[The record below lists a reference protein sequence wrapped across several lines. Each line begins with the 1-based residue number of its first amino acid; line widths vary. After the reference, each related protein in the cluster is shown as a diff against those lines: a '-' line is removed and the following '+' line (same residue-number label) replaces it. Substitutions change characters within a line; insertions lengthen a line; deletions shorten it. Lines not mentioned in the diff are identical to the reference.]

1 MEGVNIMPELENVEK
16 VKVAGFV
23 DPRPRKNKN
32 AERIKKDE
40 EELQELL
47 KAREQGKQPAEEVE
61 EISAPEEGETT
72 EKEDKSLSKEELS
85 FKKRYGDLRRHMANK
100 DKETEERS
108 KALEDQLS
116 KATKN
121 ELVLPKS
128 EDEITAWA
136 KKYPDIAGIV
146 ESIAD
151 KKAKERS
158 NDLDKRLE
166 SIEKMRVEAVKEKAE
181 AELIKLHPDFSD
193 IREDDKFHD
202 WADQQPKWVQDALYE
217 NVDDAKSVARVI
229 DLYKIDAG
237 ITTKKSDSKKSAAS
251 AVNTRSKA
259 SPTADESN
267 NYIKES
273 QVDKMSDQEY
283 AKNQEAILEAMRS
296 GKFVYD
302 LSGAAR

>member
-1 MEGVNIMPELENVEK
+1 MPELENVEK

-47 KAREQGKQPAEEVE
+47 KAKEQGGQPAEEVKEVPDTE
-61 EISAPEEGETT
+61 ETNEAKS
-72 EKEDKSLSKEELS
+72 EDQNLSKEEQS
-85 FKKRYGDLRRHMANK
+85 FKKRYGDLRRHMADK
-100 DKETEERS
+100 DKKTEERI

-116 KATKN
+116 KAAKN

-128 EDEITAWA
+128 EDEIAEWT
-136 KKYPDIAGIV
+136 KKYPDVAGIV
-146 ESIAD
+146 ETIAD
-151 KKAKERS
+151 KKARERS
-158 NDLDKRLE
+158 SELDQRLE
-166 SIEKMRVEAVKEKAE
+166 NIEKMRVEAAKDKAE
-181 AELIKLHPDFSD
+181 AELMKLHPDFSQ

-202 WADQQPKWVQDALYE
+202 WAGDQPKWVQDALYE

-267 NYIKES
+267 NYIRES
-273 QVDKMSDQEY
+273 QVDKMSDKEY
-283 AKNQEAILEAMRS
+283 AKNQEAIMEAMRT

>member
-1 MEGVNIMPELENVEK
+1 MPELENVEK

-47 KAREQGKQPAEEVE
+47 KAKEQGDNPAEEVKE
-61 EISAPEEGETT
+61 ASAPEKGEEAT
-72 EKEDKSLSKEELS
+72 KEDENLSKEELS
-85 FKKRYGDLRRHMANK
+85 FKKRYGDLRRHMASK
-100 DKETEERS
+100 DKETEERI

-116 KATKN
+116 KATRN

-128 EDEITAWA
+128 DDEIAAWA
-136 KKYPDIAGIV
+136 KKYPDVAGIV
-146 ESIAD
+146 ETIAD
-151 KKAKERS
+151 KKARERS
-158 NDLDKRLE
+158 TDLDKRMKD
-166 SIEKMRVEAVKEKAE
+166 IEKMRVDAVKEKAE
-181 AELIKLHPDFSD
+181 AELMKLHPDFID

-202 WADQQPKWVQDALYE
+202 WADEQPKWVQDALYE

-237 ITTKKSDSKKSAAS
+237 IKTKKSDGKSAAS
-251 AVNTRSKA
+251 AIGTKSKTT
-259 SPTADESN
+259 PTSDESK
-267 NYIKES
+267 NYWKES
-273 QVDKMSDQEY
+273 QIERMSDKEY
-283 AKNQEAILEAMRS
+283 AKNQESIIEAMRT

>member
-1 MEGVNIMPELENVEK
+1 MPELENVEK

-32 AERIKKDE
+32 ADRIKKDE

-47 KAREQGKQPAEEVE
+47 KAREEGSAPTEEVKE
-61 EISAPEEGETT
+61 ASAPEKGEEAT
-72 EKEDKSLSKEELS
+72 EEDKNLSKEELS
-85 FKKRYGDLRRHMANK
+85 FKKRYGDLRRHMASK
-100 DKETEERS
+100 DKETEERI

-128 EDEITAWA
+128 DDEIAAWA
-136 KKYPDIAGIV
+136 KKYPDVAGIV

-151 KKAKERS
+151 KKARERS
-158 NDLDKRLE
+158 SDLDKRMQD
-166 SIEKMRVEAVKEKAE
+166 IEKIKVEAVKEKAE
-181 AELIKLHPDFSD
+181 AELMRLHPDFSE

-202 WADQQPKWVQDALYE
+202 WAEEQPKWVQDALYE

-237 ITTKKSDSKKSAAS
+237 ITTKKSGNKSAAT
-251 AVNTRSKA
+251 AVNTRSKT
-259 SPTADESN
+259 SPTSDESK
-267 NYIKES
+267 NYWKES
-273 QVDKMSDQEY
+273 QIEKMSDKEY
-283 AKNQEAILEAMRS
+283 AKNQEGIMEAMRT

>member
-1 MEGVNIMPELENVEK
+1 MPELENVEK

-47 KAREQGKQPAEEVE
+47 KAKEQGGQPAEEVKEVPDTE
-61 EISAPEEGETT
+61 EANEAKPE
-72 EKEDKSLSKEELS
+72 DQALSKEEQS
-85 FKKRYGDLRRHMANK
+85 FKKRYGDLRRHMADK
-100 DKETEERS
+100 DKKTEERI

-116 KATKN
+116 KATRN

-128 EDEITAWA
+128 EDEIAEWT
-136 KKYPDIAGIV
+136 KKYPDVAGIV
-146 ESIAD
+146 ETIAD
-151 KKAKERS
+151 KKARERS
-158 NDLDKRLE
+158 SDLDKRLE
-166 SIEKMRVEAVKEKAE
+166 NIEKMRVEAVKEKAE
-181 AELIKLHPDFSD
+181 AELMKLHPDFSQ

-202 WADQQPKWVQDALYE
+202 WAEDQPKWVQDALYE

-237 ITTKKSDSKKSAAS
+237 ITTKKGESKRSAAS

-267 NYIKES
+267 NYIRES
-273 QVDKMSDQEY
+273 QVDKMSDKEY
-283 AKNQEAILEAMRS
+283 AKNQEAIMEAMRT

>member
-1 MEGVNIMPELENVEK
+1 MPELENVEK

-23 DPRPRKNKN
+23 DPRPRKNIN

-47 KAREQGKQPAEEVE
+47 KAKEQGGQPAEEVKE
-61 EISAPEEGETT
+61 VPDAKEADETKPE
-72 EKEDKSLSKEELS
+72 DQALSKEEQS
-85 FKKRYGDLRRHMANK
+85 FKKRYGDLRRHMADK
-100 DKETEERS
+100 DKKTEERI

-116 KATKN
+116 KATRN

-128 EDEITAWA
+128 EDEIAEWT
-136 KKYPDIAGIV
+136 KKYPDVAGIV
-146 ESIAD
+146 ETIAD
-151 KKAKERS
+151 KKARERS
-158 NDLDKRLE
+158 SDLDKRLE
-166 SIEKMRVEAVKEKAE
+166 SIEKMRVEAAKDKAE
-181 AELIKLHPDFSD
+181 AELMKLHPDFSQ
-193 IREDDKFHD
+193 IREDDAFHD
-202 WADQQPKWVQDALYE
+202 WAEAQPKWVQDALYE

-237 ITTKKSDSKKSAAS
+237 IMTKKGDSKKSAAS

-267 NYIKES
+267 NYIRES
-273 QVDKMSDQEY
+273 QVDKMSDKEY
-283 AKNQEAILEAMRS
+283 AKNQEAIMEAMRT

>member
-1 MEGVNIMPELENVEK
+1 MPELENVEQ

-23 DPRPRKNKN
+23 DPRSRKNKN

-47 KAREQGKQPAEEVE
+47 KAREEGTATAEEIKE
-61 EISAPEEGETT
+61 ASAPEKGEEAT
-72 EKEDKSLSKEELS
+72 KEDENLSKEELS
-85 FKKRYGDLRRHMANK
+85 FKKRYGDLRRHMASK
-100 DKETEERS
+100 DKETEERI

-116 KATKN
+116 KATRN

-128 EDEITAWA
+128 DDEIAAWT
-136 KKYPDIAGIV
+136 KKYPDVAGIV
-146 ESIAD
+146 ETIAD
-151 KKAKERS
+151 KKARERS
-158 NDLDKRLE
+158 TDLDKRVQD
-166 SIEKMRVEAVKEKAE
+166 IEKMRVDAVKEKAE
-181 AELIKLHPDFSD
+181 AELMKLHPDFID

-202 WADQQPKWVQDALYE
+202 WADEQPKWVQDALYE

-237 ITTKKSDSKKSAAS
+237 IKAKKSDGKSAAS
-251 AVNTRSKA
+251 AVNTRSKTT
-259 SPTADESN
+259 PTSDDSN
-267 NYIKES
+267 NNWRES
-273 QVDKMSDQEY
+273 QIEKMSDKEY
-283 AKNQEAILEAMRS
+283 AKNQESIMEAMRT

>member
-1 MEGVNIMPELENVEK
+1 MPELENVEK

-47 KAREQGKQPAEEVE
+47 KAKEQGGQPAEEVKEVPDTE
-61 EISAPEEGETT
+61 EANEAKPE
-72 EKEDKSLSKEELS
+72 DQALSKEEQS
-85 FKKRYGDLRRHMANK
+85 FKKRYGDLRRHMADK
-100 DKETEERS
+100 DKKTEERI

-116 KATKN
+116 KATRN

-128 EDEITAWA
+128 EDEIAEWT
-136 KKYPDIAGIV
+136 KKYPDVAGIV
-146 ESIAD
+146 ETIAD
-151 KKAKERS
+151 KKARERS
-158 NDLDKRLE
+158 SDLDKRLE
-166 SIEKMRVEAVKEKAE
+166 NIEKMRIEATKEKAE
-181 AELIKLHPDFSD
+181 AELMRLHPDFSQ
-193 IREDDKFHD
+193 IREDDAFHD
-202 WADQQPKWVQDALYE
+202 WAEDQPKWVQDALYE

-237 ITTKKSDSKKSAAS
+237 ITTKKGESKRSAAS

-267 NYIKES
+267 NYIRES
-273 QVDKMSDQEY
+273 QVDKMSDKEY
-283 AKNQEAILEAMRS
+283 AKNQEAIMEAMRT

>member
-1 MEGVNIMPELENVEK
+1 MPELENVEK

-47 KAREQGKQPAEEVE
+47 KAKEQGDNPAEEVKE
-61 EISAPEEGETT
+61 ASAPEKGEEAT
-72 EKEDKSLSKEELS
+72 KEDENLSKEELS
-85 FKKRYGDLRRHMANK
+85 FKKRYGDLRRHMASK
-100 DKETEERS
+100 DKETEERI

-116 KATKN
+116 KATRN

-128 EDEITAWA
+128 DDEIAAWT
-136 KKYPDIAGIV
+136 KKYPDVAGIV
-146 ESIAD
+146 ETIAD
-151 KKAKERS
+151 KKARERS
-158 NDLDKRLE
+158 TDLDKRMKD
-166 SIEKMRVEAVKEKAE
+166 IEKMRVDAVKEKAE
-181 AELIKLHPDFSD
+181 AELMKLHPDFID

-202 WADQQPKWVQDALYE
+202 WADEQPKWVQDALYE

-237 ITTKKSDSKKSAAS
+237 IKAKKSDGKSAAS
-251 AVNTRSKA
+251 AVNTRSKTT
-259 SPTADESN
+259 PTSDDSN
-267 NYIKES
+267 NNWRES
-273 QVDKMSDQEY
+273 QVEKMSDKEY
-283 AKNQEAILEAMRS
+283 AKNQESIMEAMRT

>member
-1 MEGVNIMPELENVEK
+1 MPELENVEK

-47 KAREQGKQPAEEVE
+47 KAKEQGDNLAEEVKE
-61 EISAPEEGETT
+61 ASAPEKGEEAT
-72 EKEDKSLSKEELS
+72 KEDENLSKEELS
-85 FKKRYGDLRRHMANK
+85 FKKRYGDLRRHMASK
-100 DKETEERS
+100 DKETEERI

-116 KATKN
+116 KATRN

-128 EDEITAWA
+128 DDEIAAWA
-136 KKYPDIAGIV
+136 KKYPDVAGIV
-146 ESIAD
+146 ETIAD
-151 KKAKERS
+151 KKARERS
-158 NDLDKRLE
+158 TDLDKRMKD
-166 SIEKMRVEAVKEKAE
+166 IEKMRVDAVKEKAE
-181 AELIKLHPDFSD
+181 AELMKLHPDFID

-202 WADQQPKWVQDALYE
+202 WADEQPKWVQDALYE

-237 ITTKKSDSKKSAAS
+237 IKTKKSDGKSAAS
-251 AVNTRSKA
+251 AVNTRSKTT
-259 SPTADESN
+259 PTSDDSN
-267 NYIKES
+267 NNWRES
-273 QVDKMSDQEY
+273 QIEKMSDKEY
-283 AKNQEAILEAMRS
+283 AKNQESIMEAMRT

>member
-1 MEGVNIMPELENVEK
+1 MPELENVEK

-47 KAREQGKQPAEEVE
+47 KAKEQGGQPAEEVKEVPNTE
-61 EISAPEEGETT
+61 EANEAKPE
-72 EKEDKSLSKEELS
+72 DQALSKEEQS
-85 FKKRYGDLRRHMANK
+85 FKKRYGDLRRHMADK
-100 DKETEERS
+100 DKKTEERI

-116 KATKN
+116 KATRN

-128 EDEITAWA
+128 EDEIAEWT
-136 KKYPDIAGIV
+136 KKYPDVAGIV
-146 ESIAD
+146 ETIAD
-151 KKAKERS
+151 KKARERS
-158 NDLDKRLE
+158 SDLDKRLE
-166 SIEKMRVEAVKEKAE
+166 NIEKMRVEATKEKAE
-181 AELIKLHPDFSD
+181 AELMKLHPDFSD

-202 WADQQPKWVQDALYE
+202 WAEAQPKWVQDALYE

-267 NYIKES
+267 NYIRES
-273 QVDKMSDQEY
+273 QVDKMSDKEY
-283 AKNQEAILEAMRS
+283 AKNQEAIMEAMRT

>member
-1 MEGVNIMPELENVEK
+1 MPELENVEK

-47 KAREQGKQPAEEVE
+47 KAKEQGGQSAEEVKE
-61 EISAPEEGETT
+61 VPDAKEADETKPE
-72 EKEDKSLSKEELS
+72 DQALSKEEQS
-85 FKKRYGDLRRHMANK
+85 FKKRYGDLRRHMADK
-100 DKETEERS
+100 DKKTEERI

-116 KATKN
+116 KATRN

-128 EDEITAWA
+128 EDEIAEWA
-136 KKYPDIAGIV
+136 KKYPDVAGIV
-146 ESIAD
+146 ETIAD
-151 KKAKERS
+151 KKARERS
-158 NDLDKRLE
+158 SDLDKRLE
-166 SIEKMRVEAVKEKAE
+166 NIEKMRVEAAKEKAE
-181 AELIKLHPDFSD
+181 AELMKLHPDFSQ
-193 IREDDKFHD
+193 IREDDAFHD
-202 WADQQPKWVQDALYE
+202 WAEAQPKWVQDALYE

-237 ITTKKSDSKKSAAS
+237 IMTKKGDSKKSAAS

-267 NYIKES
+267 NYIRES
-273 QVDKMSDQEY
+273 QVDKMSDKEY
-283 AKNQEAILEAMRS
+283 AKNQEAIMEAMRT

>member
-1 MEGVNIMPELENVEK
+1 MPELENVEQ

-47 KAREQGKQPAEEVE
+47 KAKEQGDNPAEEVKE
-61 EISAPEEGETT
+61 ASAPEKGEEAT
-72 EKEDKSLSKEELS
+72 KEDENLSKEELS
-85 FKKRYGDLRRHMANK
+85 FKKRYGDLRRHMASK
-100 DKETEERS
+100 DKETEERI

-116 KATKN
+116 KATRN

-128 EDEITAWA
+128 DDEIAAWT
-136 KKYPDIAGIV
+136 KKYPDVAGIV
-146 ESIAD
+146 ETIAD
-151 KKAKERS
+151 KKARERS
-158 NDLDKRLE
+158 TDLDKRMQD
-166 SIEKMRVEAVKEKAE
+166 IEKMRVDAVKEKAE
-181 AELIKLHPDFSD
+181 AELLKLHPDFMD

-202 WADQQPKWVQDALYE
+202 WADEQPKWVQDALYE

-237 ITTKKSDSKKSAAS
+237 IKTKKSDGKSAAS
-251 AVNTRSKA
+251 AIGTKSKTT
-259 SPTADESN
+259 PTSDESK
-267 NYIKES
+267 NYWKES
-273 QVDKMSDQEY
+273 QIERMSDKEY
-283 AKNQEAILEAMRS
+283 AKNQESIIEAMRT

>member
-1 MEGVNIMPELENVEK
+1 MPELENVEK

-23 DPRPRKNKN
+23 DPRSRKNKN

-47 KAREQGKQPAEEVE
+47 KAKEQSEQPAEEVKE
-61 EISAPEEGETT
+61 VSDIKEANETKSEDSA
-72 EKEDKSLSKEELS
+72 LSKEEQS
-85 FKKRYGDLRRHMANK
+85 FKKRYGDLRRHMADK
-100 DKETEERS
+100 DKKTEERV

-128 EDEITAWA
+128 EDEIAEWA
-136 KKYPDIAGIV
+136 KKYPDVAGIV

-158 NDLDKRLE
+158 SDLDKRLE
-166 SIEKMRVEAVKEKAE
+166 NIERMRVEAVKEKAE
-181 AELIKLHPDFSD
+181 AELMKLHPDFSE

-202 WADQQPKWVQDALYE
+202 WADAQPKWVQDALYE

-237 ITTKKSDSKKSAAS
+237 ISAKKSDNKKSAAS

-267 NYIKES
+267 NYWRES
-273 QVDKMSDQEY
+273 QVDKMSDKDY
-283 AKNQEAILEAMRS
+283 AKNQEAIMEAMRS

>member
-1 MEGVNIMPELENVEK
+1 MPELENVEK

-23 DPRPRKNKN
+23 DPRARKNKN

-47 KAREQGKQPAEEVE
+47 KAKGQGGQPAEEVKEVPDTE
-61 EISAPEEGETT
+61 EANKAKPE
-72 EKEDKSLSKEELS
+72 DQALSKEEQS
-85 FKKRYGDLRRHMANK
+85 FKKRYGDLRRHMADK
-100 DKETEERS
+100 DKKTEERI

-116 KATKN
+116 KATRN

-128 EDEITAWA
+128 EDEIAEWT
-136 KKYPDIAGIV
+136 KKYPDVAGIV
-146 ESIAD
+146 ETIAD
-151 KKAKERS
+151 KKARERS
-158 NDLDKRLE
+158 SDLDKRLE
-166 SIEKMRVEAVKEKAE
+166 NIEKMRVEAVKEKAE
-181 AELIKLHPDFSD
+181 AELMKLHPDFSQ

-202 WADQQPKWVQDALYE
+202 WAEDQPKWVQDALYE

-237 ITTKKSDSKKSAAS
+237 ITTKKSEGKKSAAS

-267 NYIKES
+267 NYIRES
-273 QVDKMSDQEY
+273 QVDKMSDKEY
-283 AKNQEAILEAMRS
+283 AKNQEAIMEAMRT

>member
-1 MEGVNIMPELENVEK
+1 MPELENVEQ

-23 DPRPRKNKN
+23 DPRSRKNKN

-40 EELQELL
+40 EELQSLL
-47 KAREQGKQPAEEVE
+47 KAREEGNAPAEEVKE
-61 EISAPEEGETT
+61 ASDSEKGEETT
-72 EKEDKSLSKEELS
+72 KEDKDLSKEELS
-85 FKKRYGDLRRHMANK
+85 FKKRYGDLRRHMADK
-100 DKETEERS
+100 DKKTDERI
-108 KALEDQLS
+108 KALEAQLS

-128 EDEITAWA
+128 EEEIAEWT
-136 KKYPDIAGIV
+136 KKYPDVAGIV

-151 KKAKERS
+151 KKARERS
-158 NDLDKRLE
+158 IDLDKRVQD
-166 SIEKMRVEAVKEKAE
+166 IERMRVEAAKEKAE
-181 AELIKLHPDFSD
+181 AELLKLHPDFAD

-202 WADQQPKWVQDALYE
+202 WADAQPKWVQDALYE

-229 DLYKIDAG
+229 DLYKIDSG
-237 ITTKKSDSKKSAAS
+237 IKKSSNKSAAS

-259 SPTADESN
+259 SPTSDESN
-267 NYIKES
+267 NYIRES
-273 QVDKMSDQEY
+273 QVDKMSDKEY
-283 AKNQEAILEAMRS
+283 AKNQEAIMEAMRT

>member
-1 MEGVNIMPELENVEK
+1 MPELENVEK

-47 KAREQGKQPAEEVE
+47 KAKEQGGQPAEEVKEAPDTE
-61 EISAPEEGETT
+61 EANEAKPE
-72 EKEDKSLSKEELS
+72 DQALSKEEQS
-85 FKKRYGDLRRHMANK
+85 FKKRYGDLRRHMADK
-100 DKETEERS
+100 DKKTEERI

-116 KATKN
+116 KATRN

-128 EDEITAWA
+128 EDAIAEWT
-136 KKYPDIAGIV
+136 KKYPDVAGIV
-146 ESIAD
+146 ETIAD
-151 KKAKERS
+151 KKARERS
-158 NDLDKRLE
+158 SDLDKRLE
-166 SIEKMRVEAVKEKAE
+166 NIEKMRIEATKEKAE
-181 AELIKLHPDFSD
+181 AELMKLHPDFSD

-202 WADQQPKWVQDALYE
+202 WAEAQPKWVQDALYE

>member
-1 MEGVNIMPELENVEK
+1 MPELENVEK

-40 EELQELL
+40 EELQALL
-47 KAREQGKQPAEEVE
+47 KTKDQGGEPAEEVKE
-61 EISAPEEGETT
+61 VSDAKEGEETNQ
-72 EKEDKSLSKEELS
+72 EDKALSKEEQS
-85 FKKRYGDLRRHMANK
+85 FKKRYGDLRRHMADK
-100 DKETEERS
+100 DKKTEERV

-128 EDEITAWA
+128 EDEIAEWA
-136 KKYPDIAGIV
+136 KKYPDVAGIV

-151 KKAKERS
+151 KKARERS
-158 NDLDKRLE
+158 SDLDKRLE
-166 SIEKMRVEAVKEKAE
+166 NIEKMRIEATKEKAE
-181 AELIKLHPDFSD
+181 AELMKLHPDFSE

-202 WADQQPKWVQDALYE
+202 WAEDQPKWVQDALYE

-237 ITTKKSDSKKSAAS
+237 ITTKKGDNRKSAAT

-259 SPTADESN
+259 SPTSDESN
-267 NYIKES
+267 SYIRES
-273 QVDKMSDQEY
+273 QVDKMSDVEY
-283 AKNQEAILEAMRS
+283 ARNQEAILEAMRT

>member
-1 MEGVNIMPELENVEK
+1 MPELENVEK

-23 DPRPRKNKN
+23 DPRSRKNKN

-47 KAREQGKQPAEEVE
+47 KAREEGTATTEEVKE
-61 EISAPEEGETT
+61 ASDPEKGEETT
-72 EKEDKSLSKEELS
+72 KEDANLSKEELS
-85 FKKRYGDLRRHMANK
+85 FKKRYGDLRRHMASK
-100 DKETEERS
+100 DKETEERI

-116 KATKN
+116 KATRN

-128 EDEITAWA
+128 DDEIAAWA
-136 KKYPDIAGIV
+136 KKYPDVAGIV
-146 ESIAD
+146 ETIAD
-151 KKAKERS
+151 KKARERS
-158 NDLDKRLE
+158 TDLDNRVKD
-166 SIEKMRVEAVKEKAE
+166 IEKMRVDAVKAKAE
-181 AELIKLHPDFSD
+181 AELIKLHPDFID

-202 WADQQPKWVQDALYE
+202 WADEQPKWVQDALYE

-237 ITTKKSDSKKSAAS
+237 IKGKKNDSKSAAS
-251 AVNTRSKA
+251 AVNTRSKTT
-259 SPTADESN
+259 PTFDDSN
-267 NYIKES
+267 NNWRES
-273 QVDKMSDQEY
+273 QIEKMSDKEY
-283 AKNQEAILEAMRS
+283 AKNQESIMEAMRT

>member
-1 MEGVNIMPELENVEK
+1 MPELENVEK

-47 KAREQGKQPAEEVE
+47 KAREEGAKPSEEVKE
-61 EISAPEEGETT
+61 VSATEEGE
-72 EKEDKSLSKEELS
+72 ENPKEDKDLSKEELS
-85 FKKRYGDLRRHMANK
+85 FKKRYGDLRRHMASK
-100 DKETEERS
+100 DKETEERI

-116 KATKN
+116 KATRN

-128 EDEITAWA
+128 EEEIAEWT
-136 KKYPDIAGIV
+136 KKYPDVAGIV
-146 ESIAD
+146 ETIAD
-151 KKAKERS
+151 KKARQRAGE
-158 NDLDKRLE
+158 LDKRVQD
-166 SIEKMRVEAVKEKAE
+166 IEKMRVEAVKVKAE
-181 AELIKLHPDFSD
+181 AELMKLHPDFID
-193 IREDDKFHD
+193 IRQDDKFHD
-202 WADQQPKWVQDALYE
+202 WADDQPKWGQDALYE

-237 ITTKKSDSKKSAAS
+237 ITTKKSDSKKSAAT

-273 QVDKMSDQEY
+273 QVDKMSDKEY
-283 AKNQEAILEAMRS
+283 AKNQEAIMEAMRT

-302 LSGAAR
+302 LSGPAR

>member
-1 MEGVNIMPELENVEK
+1 MPELENVEK

-47 KAREQGKQPAEEVE
+47 KAREEGTAPTEEVKE
-61 EISAPEEGETT
+61 ASAPEKGEEAT
-72 EKEDKSLSKEELS
+72 EEDKNLSKEELS
-85 FKKRYGDLRRHMANK
+85 FKKRYGDLRRHMADK
-100 DKETEERS
+100 DKKTEERV

-116 KATKN
+116 KATRN

-128 EDEITAWA
+128 EDEIAEWT
-136 KKYPDIAGIV
+136 KKYPDVAGIV
-146 ESIAD
+146 ETIAD
-151 KKAKERS
+151 KKARERS
-158 NDLDKRLE
+158 TDLDKRMKD
-166 SIEKMRVEAVKEKAE
+166 IEKMRVDAVKEKAE
-181 AELIKLHPDFSD
+181 AELMKLHPDFID

-202 WADQQPKWVQDALYE
+202 WADEQPKWVQDALYE

-237 ITTKKSDSKKSAAS
+237 VKTKKSDGKSAAS
-251 AVNTRSKA
+251 AVNTRSKTT
-259 SPTADESN
+259 PTSDDSN
-267 NYIKES
+267 NNWRES
-273 QVDKMSDQEY
+273 QIEKMSDKEY
-283 AKNQEAILEAMRS
+283 AKNQESIMEAMRT

>member
-1 MEGVNIMPELENVEK
+1 MPELENVEK

-23 DPRPRKNKN
+23 DPRSRKNKN

-47 KAREQGKQPAEEVE
+47 KAREEGAKPSEEVKE
-61 EISAPEEGETT
+61 VSASEEGE
-72 EKEDKSLSKEELS
+72 ENAKEDKDLSKEELS
-85 FKKRYGDLRRHMANK
+85 FKKRYGDLRRHMASK
-100 DKETEERS
+100 DKETEERI

-116 KATKN
+116 KATRN

-128 EDEITAWA
+128 EEEIAEWT
-136 KKYPDIAGIV
+136 KKYPDVAGIV
-146 ESIAD
+146 ETIAD
-151 KKAKERS
+151 KKARQRAGE
-158 NDLDKRLE
+158 LDKRVQD
-166 SIEKMRVEAVKEKAE
+166 IEKMRVEAVKEKAE
-181 AELIKLHPDFSD
+181 AELMKLHPDFMD
-193 IREDDKFHD
+193 IRQDDNFHD
-202 WADQQPKWVQDALYE
+202 WAEDQPKWVQDALYE

-237 ITTKKSDSKKSAAS
+237 ITTKKGDSKKSAAS

-267 NYIKES
+267 NYIRES
-273 QVDKMSDQEY
+273 QVDKMSDKEY
-283 AKNQEAILEAMRS
+283 AKNQEAIMEAMRT

>member
-1 MEGVNIMPELENVEK
+1 MPELENVEK

-23 DPRPRKNKN
+23 DPRSRKNKN

-40 EELQELL
+40 EELQELI
-47 KAREQGKQPAEEVE
+47 KAREEGTAPTEEVKEASNPEKGE
-61 EISAPEEGETT
+61 EAT
-72 EKEDKSLSKEELS
+72 KEDKDLSKEELS
-85 FKKRYGDLRRHMANK
+85 FKKRYGDLRRHMASK
-100 DKETEERS
+100 DKDTEERI
-108 KALEDQLS
+108 KALESQLS
-116 KATKN
+116 KAARN

-128 EDEITAWA
+128 EDEIAEWS
-136 KKYPDIAGIV
+136 KKYPDVAGIV

-151 KKAKERS
+151 KKARERS
-158 NDLDKRLE
+158 TDLDKRVQD
-166 SIEKMRVEAVKEKAE
+166 IERMRVEAVKQKAE
-181 AELIKLHPDFSD
+181 AELLQLHPDFTD

-202 WADQQPKWVQDALYE
+202 WADEQPKWVQDALYE

-229 DLYKIDAG
+229 DLYKVDKG
-237 ITTKKSDSKKSAAS
+237 IKKSSNKSAAS

-267 NYIKES
+267 NYIRES
-273 QVDKMSDQEY
+273 QVDKMSDKEY
-283 AKNQEAILEAMRS
+283 AKNQEAIMEAMRT

>member
-1 MEGVNIMPELENVEK
+1 MPELENVEK

-47 KAREQGKQPAEEVE
+47 KAKEQGDNPAEEVKE
-61 EISAPEEGETT
+61 ASAPEKGEETT
-72 EKEDKSLSKEELS
+72 KEDENLSKEELS
-85 FKKRYGDLRRHMANK
+85 FKKRYGDLRRHMASK
-100 DKETEERS
+100 DKETEERI

-116 KATKN
+116 KATRN

-128 EDEITAWA
+128 DDEIAAWT
-136 KKYPDIAGIV
+136 KKYPDVAGIV
-146 ESIAD
+146 ETIAD
-151 KKAKERS
+151 KKARERAT
-158 NDLDKRLE
+158 DLDKRVQD
-166 SIEKMRVEAVKEKAE
+166 IEKMRVDAVKEKAE
-181 AELIKLHPDFSD
+181 AELIKLHPDFIE

-202 WADQQPKWVQDALYE
+202 WADEQPKWVQDALYE

-237 ITTKKSDSKKSAAS
+237 IKGKKSDSKSAAS
-251 AVNTRSKA
+251 AVGTRSKTTPP
-259 SPTADESN
+259 SDDSN
-267 NYIKES
+267 NNWRES
-273 QVDKMSDQEY
+273 QIEKMSDKEY
-283 AKNQEAILEAMRS
+283 AKNQESIMEAMRT

>member
-1 MEGVNIMPELENVEK
+1 MPELENVEK

-23 DPRPRKNKN
+23 DPRSRKNKN

-47 KAREQGKQPAEEVE
+47 KAREEGSAPTEEVKE
-61 EISAPEEGETT
+61 ASAPEKGEEAT
-72 EKEDKSLSKEELS
+72 EEDKNLSKEELS
-85 FKKRYGDLRRHMANK
+85 FKKRYGDLRRHMASK
-100 DKETEERS
+100 DKETEERI

-128 EDEITAWA
+128 DDEIAAWA
-136 KKYPDIAGIV
+136 KKYPDVAGIV

-151 KKAKERS
+151 KKARERS
-158 NDLDKRLE
+158 SDLDKRMQD
-166 SIEKMRVEAVKEKAE
+166 IEKIKVEAVKEKAE
-181 AELIKLHPDFSD
+181 AELMRLHPDFSE

-202 WADQQPKWVQDALYE
+202 WAEEQPKWVQDALYE

-237 ITTKKSDSKKSAAS
+237 ITAKKSGNKSAAT
-251 AVNTRSKA
+251 AVNTRSKT
-259 SPTADESN
+259 SPTSDESK
-267 NYIKES
+267 NYWKES
-273 QVDKMSDQEY
+273 QIEKMSDKEY
-283 AKNQEAILEAMRS
+283 AKNQEGIMEAMRT

>member
-1 MEGVNIMPELENVEK
+1 MPELENVEK

-23 DPRPRKNKN
+23 DPRSRKNKN

-47 KAREQGKQPAEEVE
+47 KAKEQGDNPAEEVKE
-61 EISAPEEGETT
+61 TSAPEKGEEAT
-72 EKEDKSLSKEELS
+72 KEDENLSKEELS
-85 FKKRYGDLRRHMANK
+85 FKKRYGDLRRHMASK
-100 DKETEERS
+100 DKETEERI

-116 KATKN
+116 KATRN

-128 EDEITAWA
+128 DDEIAAWT
-136 KKYPDIAGIV
+136 KKYPDVAGIV
-146 ESIAD
+146 ETIAD
-151 KKAKERS
+151 KKARERS
-158 NDLDKRLE
+158 TDLDKRVQD
-166 SIEKMRVEAVKEKAE
+166 IEKMRVDAVKEKAE
-181 AELIKLHPDFSD
+181 AELMKLHPDFID

-202 WADQQPKWVQDALYE
+202 WADEQPKWVQDALYE

-237 ITTKKSDSKKSAAS
+237 IKGKKNDSKSAAS
-251 AVNTRSKA
+251 AVNTRSKTT
-259 SPTADESN
+259 PTFDDSN
-267 NYIKES
+267 NNWRES
-273 QVDKMSDQEY
+273 QIEKMSDKEY
-283 AKNQEAILEAMRS
+283 AKNQESIMEAMRT

>member
-1 MEGVNIMPELENVEK
+1 MPELENVEK

-23 DPRPRKNKN
+23 DPRSRKNKN

-47 KAREQGKQPAEEVE
+47 KAKEQGGQPAEEVKEVPDTE
-61 EISAPEEGETT
+61 ETNEAKS
-72 EKEDKSLSKEELS
+72 EDQNLSKEEQS
-85 FKKRYGDLRRHMANK
+85 FKKRYGDLRRHMASK
-100 DKETEERS
+100 DKETEERI

-116 KATKN
+116 KATRN

-128 EDEITAWA
+128 DDEIAAWT
-136 KKYPDIAGIV
+136 KKYPDVAGIV
-146 ESIAD
+146 ETIAD
-151 KKAKERS
+151 KKARERS
-158 NDLDKRLE
+158 TDLDKRVQD
-166 SIEKMRVEAVKEKAE
+166 IEKMRVDAVKEKAE
-181 AELIKLHPDFSD
+181 AELMKLHPDFID

-202 WADQQPKWVQDALYE
+202 WADEQPKWVQDALYE

-237 ITTKKSDSKKSAAS
+237 IKGKKNDSKSAAS
-251 AVNTRSKA
+251 AVNTRSKTT
-259 SPTADESN
+259 PTFDDSN
-267 NYIKES
+267 NNWRES
-273 QVDKMSDQEY
+273 QIEKMSDKEY
-283 AKNQEAILEAMRS
+283 AKNQESIMEAMRT

>member
-1 MEGVNIMPELENVEK
+1 MPELENVEK

-47 KAREQGKQPAEEVE
+47 KAKGQGGQPAEEVKEVSTAE
-61 EISAPEEGETT
+61 ESNEA
-72 EKEDKSLSKEELS
+72 KSEDQALSKEEQS
-85 FKKRYGDLRRHMANK
+85 FKKRYGDLRRHMADK
-100 DKETEERS
+100 DKKTEERI

-116 KATKN
+116 KATRN

-128 EDEITAWA
+128 EDEITEWT

-151 KKAKERS
+151 KKARERS
-158 NDLDKRLE
+158 TDLDKRVQD
-166 SIEKMRVEAVKEKAE
+166 IERMRVEAVKEKAE
-181 AELIKLHPDFSD
+181 AELLKLHPDFAE

-229 DLYKIDAG
+229 DLYKADSG
-237 ITTKKSDSKKSAAS
+237 IRKGSSKSAAS

-267 NYIKES
+267 NYIRES
-273 QVDKMSDQEY
+273 QVDKMSDKEY
-283 AKNQEAILEAMRS
+283 AKNQEAIMEAMRT

>member
-1 MEGVNIMPELENVEK
+1 MPELENVEK

-47 KAREQGKQPAEEVE
+47 KAREEGAKPSEEVKEAPDTE
-61 EISAPEEGETT
+61 EANEAKPE
-72 EKEDKSLSKEELS
+72 DQALSKEEQS
-85 FKKRYGDLRRHMANK
+85 FKKRYGDLRRHMADK
-100 DKETEERS
+100 DKKTEERI

-116 KATKN
+116 KATRN

-128 EDEITAWA
+128 EDEIAEWT
-136 KKYPDIAGIV
+136 KKYPDVAGIV
-146 ESIAD
+146 ETIAD
-151 KKAKERS
+151 KKARERS
-158 NDLDKRLE
+158 SDLDKRLE
-166 SIEKMRVEAVKEKAE
+166 NIEKMRVEAAKEKAE
-181 AELIKLHPDFSD
+181 AELMKLHPDFSQ
-193 IREDDKFHD
+193 IREDDAFHD
-202 WADQQPKWVQDALYE
+202 WAEAQPKWVQDALYE

-237 ITTKKSDSKKSAAS
+237 IMTKKGDSKKSAAS

-267 NYIKES
+267 NYIRES
-273 QVDKMSDQEY
+273 QVDKMSDKEY
-283 AKNQEAILEAMRS
+283 AKNQEAIMEAMRT

>member
-1 MEGVNIMPELENVEK
+1 MPELENVEK

-23 DPRPRKNKN
+23 DPRSRKNKN

-40 EELQELL
+40 EELQDLL
-47 KAREQGKQPAEEVE
+47 KAKEQGDNPAEEVKE
-61 EISAPEEGETT
+61 ASAPEKGEEAT
-72 EKEDKSLSKEELS
+72 KEDENLSKEELS
-85 FKKRYGDLRRHMANK
+85 FKKRYGDLRRHMASK
-100 DKETEERS
+100 DKETEERI

-128 EDEITAWA
+128 DDEIAAWA
-136 KKYPDIAGIV
+136 KKYPDVAGIV
-146 ESIAD
+146 ETIAD
-151 KKAKERS
+151 KKARERS
-158 NDLDKRLE
+158 SDLDKRMQD
-166 SIEKMRVEAVKEKAE
+166 IEKIKIEAVKEKAE
-181 AELIKLHPDFSD
+181 AELMRLHPDFSE

-202 WADQQPKWVQDALYE
+202 WAEAQPKWVQDALYE

-237 ITTKKSDSKKSAAS
+237 ITTKKSDNKSAAS

-259 SPTADESN
+259 SPTSDESK
-267 NYIKES
+267 NYWKES
-273 QVDKMSDQEY
+273 QIEKMSDKEY
-283 AKNQEAILEAMRS
+283 AKNQEAIMEAMRT
-296 GKFVYD
+296 GKFLYD